1 MGTPGAP
8 EGVTL
13 SRGGTEE
20 LSRMAVYVDQ
30 AQHRYGRMLM
40 CHLLAD
46 TPAELHAMV
55 DRIGVARRWYQ
66 HSASTPHY
74 DIAKSKRALAVAQGA
89 IEVDRTELAAII
101 HRIHDGI
108 RERTSIGLAWAEDIL
123 RHKRAR
129 GPVQS

>member
-1 MGTPGAP
+1 M
-8 EGVTL
+8 
-13 SRGGTEE
+13 S
-20 LSRMAVYVDQ
+20 VYVDQ

-74 DIAKSKRALAVAQGA
+74 DIAKGKRTLALRLGA
-89 IEVDRTELAAII
+89 IEVDRMELAAII

-108 RERTSIGLAWAEDIL
+108 RARSAVGLAWAEDIL
-123 RHKRAR
+123 RYQRVR
-129 GPVQS
+129 GSVPS